1 MFEQSFVRLETT
13 PFSSKKSGKDRQV
26 YENKYGISEADLDDL
41 DLFEDENIVQLSKQY
56 AHISRMAEANK
67 DDIDMADEDD

>member
-1 MFEQSFVRLETT
+1 MYET
-13 PFSSKKSGKDRQV
+13 
-26 YENKYGISEADLDDL
+26 KYGISEADLDDL
-41 DLFEDENIVQLSKQY
+41 DLFEDENIVQLSKKY